1 LKFLDFAPIVHVSA
15 QTGERTP
22 KLLEVIDKAMRERV
36 RRVPTPELNRFIASV
51 TAAHPPPSPERRAVR
66 ILYAAQVGVS
76 PPTFAL
82 FTNIA
87 TKFHFSY
94 ERFLVNQLRAKFGF
108 LGTPIR
114 LQVRRRKRALKTRRR
129 EPR

>member
-1 LKFLDFAPIVHVSA
+1 VSA
-15 QTGERTP
+15 QTGERAP
-22 KLLEVIDKAMRERV
+22 KLLEVIDRVLGERS

-66 ILYAAQVGVS
+66 ILYAAQVGVA

-94 ERFLVNQLRAKFGF
+94 ERFLTNRLREKFGF
-108 LGTPIR
+108 MGSPIR
-114 LQVRRRKRALKTRRR
+114 LQVRRRKRR
-129 EPR
+129 